1 MPRGRYVYLLEVTSA
16 AWNKHRG
23 SAGGSI
29 RARAQT
35 AAKLERDVR
44 DGIEKVDL
52 AQARAASFLNS
63 IHWIALADNS
73 LKRFADYEGLP

>member
-1 MPRGRYVYLLEVTSA
+1 MTAA

-23 SAGGSI
+23 SVGGSI

-44 DGIEKVDL
+44 DGIEKVDM
-52 AQARAASFLNS
+52 AEARAASFLDS
-63 IHWIALADNS
+63 IHWTALADNS
-73 LKRFADYEGLP
+73 LKRFADYEGLA